1 MEKKVDIFLH
11 YFFTFKVNKTADDT
25 GLALKGVTFAIYKVP
40 VPSVNYDPNVTYGA
54 GDLDDYLLDA
64 NGDPITAVTN
74 ASDR

>member
-1 MEKKVDIFLH
+1 MEKNVDVFLH

-25 GLALKGVTFAIYKVP
+25 GLALQGVTFAIYKVS